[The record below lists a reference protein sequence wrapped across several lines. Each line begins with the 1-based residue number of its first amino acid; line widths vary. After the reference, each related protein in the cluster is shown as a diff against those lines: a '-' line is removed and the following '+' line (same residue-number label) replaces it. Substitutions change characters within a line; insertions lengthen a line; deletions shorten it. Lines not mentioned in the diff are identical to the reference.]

1 MADGGGVVGVGMGWG
16 RGVDLRGRVWYHV
29 KVLQFRPTHTLFA
42 GTANLSSRF
51 RTNGHARCFV
61 EVGRRG
67 VSHLGETATA

>member
-1 MADGGGVVGVGMGWG
+1 MGGSGDGVGGV
-16 RGVDLRGRVWYHV
+16 DIRGRVWYHV
-29 KVLQFRPTHTLFA
+29 KVLQFRPAHTLFA